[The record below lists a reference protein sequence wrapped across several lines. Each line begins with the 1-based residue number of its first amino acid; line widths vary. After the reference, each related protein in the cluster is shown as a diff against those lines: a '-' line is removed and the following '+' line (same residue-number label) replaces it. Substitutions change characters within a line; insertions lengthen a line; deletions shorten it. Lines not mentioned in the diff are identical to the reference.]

1 MKLLFI
7 AATILAAAA
16 AAATAGERFKGKFLY
31 RGETEVWMPA
41 PGVGYQHFKSRGDVT
56 METGPFPRLMPV
68 RCYGTSYWSPD
79 VSEAEGVCIFG
90 RMPDTWTARYVM
102 TDTLPGEQR
111 RERFHRVGDWTAVG
125 GTGAYDG
132 ITGSGRY
139 LAEPGREDFLN
150 VTHWEGEVTLPT
162 AAD

>member
-1 MKLLFI
+1 MKLPLI
-7 AATILAAAA
+7 AALVLAVSAPAF
-16 AAATAGERFKGKFLY
+16 AGERFKGKNLY

-41 PGVGYQHFKSRGDVT
+41 PGVGYQHFKSWSDIDF
-56 METGPFPRLMPV
+56 ESGPFPNSLPL
-68 RCYGTSYWSPD
+68 RCYGTSYWTAE
-79 VSEAEGVCIFG
+79 VSEAEGICIFG

-125 GTGAYDG
+125 GTGKYDG
-132 ITGSGRY
+132 ITGFGRY

-150 VTHWEGEVTLPT
+150 VTHWEGEVDLP
-162 AAD
+162 AVSQ